1 MSTGDIKYLIP
12 ADGDELWGLTVTG
25 VGSQVITA
33 DEVYPPQNHPQG
45 YFFDVEEGRVLDEFQ
60 LLYITDGEGMFT
72 YGEPRVSQR
81 IEEGKMFFLFPGV
94 WHTYRP
100 FENSGWKEYW
110 IGFKG
115 ATIDRIV
122 AEGFFL
128 NQVPVFSIGLNERIV
143 DLYIKA
149 VEIADEERSGF
160 QQALSG
166 IVMHMLGL
174 MYYRHRTREFVDE
187 NVIGRINKAKVI
199 MREGIYDNLSAKD
212 VADRLH
218 TGYSGFRKAF
228 KEFTGTSPA
237 QYMQELKLNEAK
249 LLLTTTTRPVKEISY
264 SLKYENPEYF
274 SMFFK
279 RRTSMTPVEY
289 RNIGSPAKDEE
300 ERMPE

>member
-1 MSTGDIKYLIP
+1 M
-12 ADGDELWGLTVTG
+12 
-25 VGSQVITA
+25 
-33 DEVYPPQNHPQG
+33 
-45 YFFDVEEGRVLDEFQ
+45 
-60 LLYITDGEGMFT
+60 
-72 YGEPRVSQR
+72 
-81 IEEGKMFFLFPGV
+81 
-94 WHTYRP
+94 
-100 FENSGWKEYW
+100 
-110 IGFKG
+110 
-115 ATIDRIV
+115 
-122 AEGFFL
+122 
-128 NQVPVFSIGLNERIV
+128 FSIGLNERIV

-187 NVIGRINKAKVI
+187 DVIGRINKAKVI

-249 LLLTTTTRPVKEISY
+249 RLLTTTSRPIKEISF
-264 SLKYENPEYF
+264 SLKYDNPEYF
-274 SMFFK
+274 SIFFK

-289 RNIGSPAKDEE
+289 RLLARRGKDDPSQE
-300 ERMPE
+300 

>member
-60 LLYITDGEGMFT
+60 LLDITDGEGMFT

-115 ATIDRIV
+115 EMIDRLV
-122 AEGFFL
+122 ASGYFSACS
-128 NQVPVFSIGLNERIV
+128 PVFDIGLNERII
-143 DLYIKA
+143 DLYLKA
-149 VEIADEERSGF
+149 RDIANEDRIGA
-160 QQALSG
+160 QPALSG
-166 IVMHMLGL
+166 IVMHLLGL
-174 MYYRHRTREFVDE
+174 MYYRQKSSVLHDEDIIGKVD
-187 NVIGRINKAKVI
+187 KAKVV
-199 MREGIYDNLSAKD
+199 MRENVYENLSPQE
-212 VADRLH
+212 VAERVGL
-218 TGYSGFRKAF
+218 GYSGFRKAF
-228 KEFTGTSPA
+228 REYAGTSPA
-237 QYMQELKLNEAK
+237 QYMKELKINEAK
-249 LLLTTTTRPVKEISY
+249 LLLATTNTTIKEISY
-264 SLKYENPEYF
+264 HLKYDNPEYF
-274 SMFFK
+274 SISFK
-279 RRTSMTPVEY
+279 RRTGKTPLEY
-289 RNIGSPAKDEE
+289 RNFARIKKGAE
-300 ERMPE
+300 

>member
-115 ATIDRIV
+115 EMIDRLV
-122 AEGFFL
+122 ASGSSDLFAGF
-128 NQVPVFSIGLNERIV
+128 
-143 DLYIKA
+143 
-149 VEIADEERSGF
+149 
-160 QQALSG
+160 
-166 IVMHMLGL
+166 
-174 MYYRHRTREFVDE
+174 RHRAQRTNHRPLS
-187 NVIGRINKAKVI
+187 
-199 MREGIYDNLSAKD
+199 EGPRHCQRGQD
-212 VADRLH
+212 
-218 TGYSGFRKAF
+218 
-228 KEFTGTSPA
+228 
-237 QYMQELKLNEAK
+237 
-249 LLLTTTTRPVKEISY
+249 
-264 SLKYENPEYF
+264 
-274 SMFFK
+274 
-279 RRTSMTPVEY
+279 RRTTGPFGD
-289 RNIGSPAKDEE
+289 RDAPARTDVLP
-300 ERMPE
+300 PEKQCPAR

>member
-115 ATIDRIV
+115 EMIDRLV
-122 AEGFFL
+122 ASGYFFR
-128 NQVPVFSIGLNERIV
+128 PVRRFFDIGLNERII
-143 DLYIKA
+143 DLYLKA
-149 VEIADEERSGF
+149 RDIANEDRIGA
-160 QQALSG
+160 QPALSG
-166 IVMHMLGL
+166 IVMHLLGL
-174 MYYRHRTREFVDE
+174 MYYRQKSSVLHDEDIIGKVD
-187 NVIGRINKAKVI
+187 KAKVV
-199 MREGIYDNLSAKD
+199 MRENVYENLSPQE
-212 VADRLH
+212 VAERVGL
-218 TGYSGFRKAF
+218 GYSGFRKAF
-228 KEFTGTSPA
+228 SRICGHVS
-237 QYMQELKLNEAK
+237 
-249 LLLTTTTRPVKEISY
+249 RPV
-264 SLKYENPEYF
+264 YE
-274 SMFFK
+274 
-279 RRTSMTPVEY
+279 RTEDQRSEV
-289 RNIGSPAKDEE
+289 AACDDEHDHQGDILSSQI
-300 ERMPE
+300 RQSGIFLHFI

>member
-1 MSTGDIKYLIP
+1 
-12 ADGDELWGLTVTG
+12 
-25 VGSQVITA
+25 
-33 DEVYPPQNHPQG
+33 
-45 YFFDVEEGRVLDEFQ
+45 
-60 LLYITDGEGMFT
+60 
-72 YGEPRVSQR
+72 
-81 IEEGKMFFLFPGV
+81 MFFLFPGV

-100 FENSGWKEYW
+100 FANSGWKEYW

-115 ATIDRIV
+115 SMIDRIV
-122 AEGFFL
+122 EEGFFL
-128 NQVPVFSIGLNERIV
+128 NQAPVFNIGLNERIV

-149 VEIADEERSGF
+149 LDIAGEERSGF

-174 MYYRHRTREFVDE
+174 MYYRHRTRDFVDE
-187 NVIGRINKAKVI
+187 NTIQKINKAKII
-199 MREGIYDNLSAKD
+199 MREGVYENLSAKD

-218 TGYSGFRKAF
+218 TSYSGFRKAF

-249 LLLTTTTRPVKEISY
+249 LLLTTTTRPVKDISY

-279 RRTSMTPVEY
+279 RRTSKTPLEY
-289 RNIGSPAKDEE
+289 RNQSRRHGKTEQDESE
-300 ERMPE
+300 EKMSK

>member
-1 MSTGDIKYLIP
+1 MSAADLHNEVRYLISTEE
-12 ADGDELWGLTVTG
+12 DELWGLTVTG
-25 VGSQVITA
+25 VGCQTISAEQS
-33 DEVYPPQNHPQG
+33 YPPEGHPQG
-45 YFFDVEEGRVLDEFQ
+45 YRFDVDEGRVLSEYQ
-60 LLYITDGEGMFT
+60 LLYITDGEGIFT
-72 YGEPRVSQR
+72 YGEDRESQL
-81 IEEGKMFFLFPGV
+81 ITEGKMFFLFPGV
-94 WHTYRP
+94 WHTYKP
-100 FENSGWKEYW
+100 FANCGWKEYW

-128 NQVPVFSIGLNERIV
+128 NQAPVFSIGLNERIV

-149 VEIADEERSGF
+149 VEKRSGF

-249 LLLTTTTRPVKEISY
+249 RLLTTTSRPIKEISF
-264 SLKYENPEYF
+264 SLKYDNPEYF
-274 SMFFK
+274 SIFFK

-289 RNIGSPAKDEE
+289 RLLARRGKDDPSQE
-300 ERMPE
+300 